1 MCSNIV
7 GGHSLTLGASNMT
20 QSGIILVVSVT
31 IIREEKALMVKE
43 NKASVKNKWN
53 FPSGRIENG
62 EDILDA
68 ARREVK
74 EETGY
79 DVRLTGTTGVYNF
92 ISSSNHQVILFHF
105 MGEIIG
111 GSLLLDTKEIIESK
125 WSSLRDL
132 LIPELIELRD
142 KEVIKQIVENL
153 ISEKEFPL
161 TLFNKK
167 LGD

>member
-1 MCSNIV
+1 
-7 GGHSLTLGASNMT
+7 MT
-20 QSGIILVVSVT
+20 QNGIVLVASVS
-31 IIREEKALMVKE
+31 IIREEKVLMIKE

-53 FPSGRIENG
+53 FPSGRIECG

-68 ARREVK
+68 ARREAK

-79 DVRLTGTTGVYNF
+79 DVRLTSTTGIYNF
-92 ISSSNHQVILFHF
+92 ISSSNDQVILFHF
-105 MGEIIG
+105 IGEIIG
-111 GSLLLDTKEIIESK
+111 GSLLLDTREIIDSK

-161 TLFNKK
+161 TLFNNKFR
-167 LGD
+167 D